1 MAKNSAHTENALQSG
16 QLRWCTDIN
25 D

>member
-25 D
+25 G